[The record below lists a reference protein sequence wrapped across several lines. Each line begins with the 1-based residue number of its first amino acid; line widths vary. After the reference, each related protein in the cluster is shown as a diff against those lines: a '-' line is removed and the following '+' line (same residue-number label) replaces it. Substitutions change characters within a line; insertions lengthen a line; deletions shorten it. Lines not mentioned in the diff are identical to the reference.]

1 MSRIGKKPIPIP
13 SGVEVKWDEAKRE
26 ISVKGPKGQLC
37 RAIPHYSIEIE
48 IQNGSIQLKRKDDEK
63 QTKALHGLY
72 RQLIA
77 NMVKGVVEG
86 YEKRLELI
94 GIGYRAEAKGKNQLQ
109 LSLGFSHNV
118 LFVAPEEIELQTE
131 YEKGGN
137 PTVVVKGIDK
147 ELVGIVAAQIRAIRP
162 PEPYKGKGIR
172 YVGEYVRRK
181 EGKSG
186 KKK

>member
-1 MSRIGKKPIPIP
+1 MSRIGKKPIQIP
-13 SGVEVKWDEAKRE
+13 SGVEVKWNEQKRE
-26 ISVKGPKGQLC
+26 VLVQGPKGQLN
-37 RAIPHYSIEIE
+37 RTIPHPFIQIEFSDGT
-48 IQNGSIQLKRKDDEK
+48 IQVKRTREDK
-63 QTKALHGLY
+63 QGKSLHGLY
-72 RQLIA
+72 RQLLA
-77 NMVKGVVEG
+77 NMIKGVSEG

-94 GIGYRAEAKGKNQLQ
+94 GIGYRAEVKGKNELH

-118 LFVAPEEIELQTE
+118 LFIPPEGIELQTE

-137 PTVVVKGIDK
+137 PTIVVKGIDK
-147 ELVGIVAAQIRAIRP
+147 ELVGLVAAQIRSIRP

-186 KKK
+186 KK